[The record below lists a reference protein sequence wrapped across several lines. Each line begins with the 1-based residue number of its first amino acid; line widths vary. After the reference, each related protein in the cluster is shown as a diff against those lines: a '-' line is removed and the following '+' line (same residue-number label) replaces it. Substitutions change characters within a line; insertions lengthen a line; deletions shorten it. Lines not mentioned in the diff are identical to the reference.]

1 MVPTVA
7 RAETAR
13 RTFRIVRGGSNIG
26 EQTITVEK
34 TGERLRVAIDIE
46 IAVKLLGITAYRYEM
61 SNVETWSN
69 GAVQTISARTRDNG
83 KDAYVE
89 AERTVAGLNVR
100 GSGYTGTVRGDIAT
114 TTYWTTA
121 FLKRPVWISTQD
133 GAPFD
138 ITARQAGPFQ
148 FPTTSGSVSATQ
160 WQTSGDLELALFYD
174 AQGEWVGSEFDAQ
187 GTAARFIS
195 TGTSDRLSA
204 LWSNA

>member
-1 MVPTVA
+1 MPSVA
-7 RAETAR
+7 FAETAR
-13 RTFRIVRGGSNIG
+13 RQFKIERSGADSGRQ
-26 EQTITVEK
+26 EITVDRN
-34 TGERLRVAIDIE
+34 GDRLRVSINID

-89 AERTVAGLNVR
+89 AERTVAGLNIR

-138 ITARQAGPFQ
+138 ITARQAGPLQ